1 MINKSKTTKT
11 TIFSIIILT
20 KNLSLLDNSQ
30 IEAHLTSNSLKVG
43 VVGIGRIGLPTA
55 LCFANSGFETIGI
68 DINAELV
75 TMVNSGDYPLKDE
88 PGFAEIFENVHSQ
101 KKLIATSDLSKA
113 VPECDIILL
122 SLPTPMDDKNVPD
135 YTAFLSVGKSINKL
149 LSNGQIVIVES
160 TVEPGFIENELL
172 QTIEGPNHTLK
183 SGVDFHLAVCP
194 ETANPGEIMKDFKKL
209 PRLVG
214 SIDEKI
220 SSIVSQIYTHVFGVE
235 IISMPNCKTANAVKL
250 TTNVFRD
257 VNIAFVNELAL
268 LFEKL
273 GIDTYTVIDAAKRKY
288 NFQPHFPGP
297 GVGGP
302 CLPVNSYQYLNSSK
316 KIDQNFL
323 KIVQEARR
331 INENMPQHVVDLL
344 IDAFSELNKQLDN
357 STITLLGISYKPN
370 VRDVQIAPS
379 EAIIKLLN
387 AKNVK
392 LKIFDPYFMSETVFG
407 HKIENSISDA
417 IIDSDAVIIITGH
430 KEFEEL
436 NLETF
441 SNSRNKPILVDCT
454 GKINPKDAKSRG
466 IIFRGIGRDNY
477 I

>member
-1 MINKSKTTKT
+1 MP
-11 TIFSIIILT
+11 
-20 KNLSLLDNSQ
+20 KNLSLLNNPEIQDC
-30 IEAHLTSNSLKVG
+30 LTNQSLKIG
-43 VVGIGRIGLPTA
+43 VIGIGRIGLPTA
-55 LCFANSGFETIGI
+55 LCMANSGLETIGI
-68 DINAELV
+68 DINQKLV
-75 TMVNSGDYPLKDE
+75 NMINSKEYPLKDE
-88 PGFAEIFENVHSQ
+88 PEFDKIFESVISQ
-101 KKLIATSDLSKA
+101 KKFSATTDIVEAIPK
-113 VPECDIILL
+113 CDVIIL
-122 SLPTPMDDKNVPD
+122 SLPTPMDNQNVPD
-135 YTAFLSVGKSINKL
+135 YTALLEVGRSLNTL
-149 LSNGQIVIVES
+149 LANGQIVIVES

-172 QTIEGPNHTLK
+172 NSIEGKEKSLK

-194 ETANPGEIMKDFKKL
+194 ETANPGEIMKDFQKL

-220 SSIVSQIYTHVFGVE
+220 SSVVSALYTHVFGVE
-235 IISMPNCKTANAVKL
+235 LIPMPNCKTANAVKL

-331 INENMPQHVVDLL
+331 INENMSQHVVDLL
-344 IDAFSELNKQLDN
+344 VDAFSGVNKQLDN
-357 STITLLGISYKPN
+357 STIGLLGVSYKPN

-379 EAIIKLLN
+379 EDIIKLLN

-407 HKIENSISDA
+407 HKIENSISDV

-441 SNSRNKPILVDCT
+441 SNSGNKPILIDCT

-466 IIFRGIGRDNY
+466 IIFRGIGRGDH

>member
-1 MINKSKTTKT
+1 M
-11 TIFSIIILT
+11 T

-30 IEAHLTSNSLKVG
+30 IVAHLTSNSLKIG
-43 VVGIGRIGLPTA
+43 VIGIGRIGLPTA
-55 LCFANSGFETIGI
+55 LYFANSGFETIGI

-88 PGFAEIFENVHSQ
+88 PGLDEIFENVHNQ
-101 KKLIATSDLSKA
+101 KKLVATSDLAKA
-113 VPECDIILL
+113 VPECDVILL

-135 YTAFLSVGKSINKL
+135 YTAFLSVGKSLNKL

-172 QTIEGPNHTLK
+172 HTIEGPNHTLK
-183 SGVDFHLAVCP
+183 SGVDFHLAACP
-194 ETANPGEIMKDFKKL
+194 ETANPGEIMKDFKNL

-220 SSIVSQIYTHVFGVE
+220 SSVVSQIYTHVFGVE
-235 IISMPNCKTANAVKL
+235 LILMPNCKTANAVKL

-257 VNIAFVNELAL
+257 INIAFVNELAL

-273 GIDTYTVIDAAKRKY
+273 GIDIYTVIEAAKRKY

-316 KIDQNFL
+316 KIDGDFL
-323 KIVQEARR
+323 KIVKDARK
-331 INENMPQHVVDLL
+331 INENMPNHVVNLL
-344 IDAFSELNKQLDN
+344 SNALSESNTSLND
-357 STITLLGISYKPN
+357 STIAILGVSYKPHI
-370 VRDVQIAPS
+370 RDIQIAPS
-379 EAIIKLLN
+379 EEIIKILTEKN
-387 AKNVK
+387 AKV
-392 LKIFDPYFMSETVFG
+392 KIFDPYFTSQVFG
-407 HKIENSISDA
+407 LTTEKSISNA
-417 IIDSDAVIIITGH
+417 LAESDAAILITGH
-430 KEFEEL
+430 EEFQ
-436 NLETF
+436 NLDLKKF
-441 SNSRNKPILVDCT
+441 SKTMKNPVLVDCT
-454 GKINPKDAKSRG
+454 GLVKPLDAKENG
-466 IIFRGIGRDNY
+466 FIFRGIGRGG

>member
-1 MINKSKTTKT
+1 MIR
-11 TIFSIIILT
+11 ILT
-20 KNLSLLDNSQ
+20 INLSLLDNSQ
-30 IEAHLTSNSLKVG
+30 IEAYLTSNSLKVC

-68 DINAELV
+68 DINDELV

-101 KKLIATSDLSKA
+101 KKLVATSDLSKA

-122 SLPTPMDDKNVPD
+122 SLPTPMDDKNIPD
-135 YTAFLSVGKSINKL
+135 YTSFLSVGKSLNEL

-172 QTIEGPNHTLK
+172 QIIEGPNHTLK
-183 SGVDFHLAVCP
+183 SGIDFHLAVCP

-220 SSIVSQIYTHVFGVE
+220 SSIVSQIYTHVFGVK
-235 IISMPNCKTANAVKL
+235 IILMPNCKTANAVKL

-257 VNIAFVNELAL
+257 INIAFINELAL

-273 GIDTYTVIDAAKRKY
+273 GIDTYTVIEAAKRKY

-316 KIDQNFL
+316 KIDTKFL
-323 KIVQEARR
+323 KIVKEARQV
-331 INENMPQHVVDLL
+331 NESMPNHVVRLL
-344 IDAFSELNKQLDN
+344 SDAFSESSKSLDN
-357 STITLLGISYKPN
+357 STIALLGVSYKPN

-379 EAIIKLLN
+379 EKIIELLTR
-387 AKNVK
+387 KNVTV
-392 LKIFDPYFMSETVFG
+392 KIFDPYFVSTTVFG
-407 HKIENSISDA
+407 YKTEKSISEA
-417 IIDSDAVIIITGH
+417 IDSSDAAIIITGH
-430 KEFEEL
+430 KEFNDL
-436 NLETF
+436 NLEIF
-441 SNSRNKPILVDCT
+441 SVMKDPILVDCT
-454 GKINPKDAKSRG
+454 GKIDPKNAKANG
-466 IIFRGIGRDNY
+466 IIFKGIGRGG

>member
-1 MINKSKTTKT
+1 MIR
-11 TIFSIIILT
+11 ILT
-20 KNLSLLDNSQ
+20 INLSLLDNSQ
-30 IEAHLTSNSLKVG
+30 IEAYLTSNSLKVC

-55 LCFANSGFETIGI
+55 LCFANSEFETIGI
-68 DINAELV
+68 DINSELV

-88 PGFAEIFENVHSQ
+88 PEFDKIFENVHSQ
-101 KKLIATSDLSKA
+101 KKLVATTDISKA

-122 SLPTPMDDKNVPD
+122 SLPTPMNEKNIPD
-135 YTAFLSVGKSINKL
+135 YTALLSVGKSLNKL

-172 QTIEGPNHTLK
+172 HTIEGPNHTLK
-183 SGVDFHLAVCP
+183 SGVDFHLSACP

-220 SSIVSQIYTHVFGVE
+220 SSIVSQIYTDVFGVE
-235 IISMPNCKTANAVKL
+235 VISLPNCKTANAVKL

-273 GIDTYTVIDAAKRKY
+273 GIDIYTVIEAAKRKY
-288 NFQPHFPGP
+288 NFQPHSPGP

-316 KIDQNFL
+316 KIDTGFL
-323 KIVQEARR
+323 KIVKHARK
-331 INENMPQHVVDLL
+331 INENMPNHVVNLL
-344 IDAFSELNKQLDN
+344 YDALSESNTSLNE
-357 STITLLGISYKPN
+357 STIAILGVSYKPN
-370 VRDVQIAPS
+370 IRDVQIAPS
-379 EAIIKLLN
+379 EEIIKILTEKN
-387 AKNVK
+387 AKI
-392 LKIFDPYFMSETVFG
+392 KIFDPYFKSQVFG
-407 HKIENSISDA
+407 LTTEKSISDTLSG
-417 IIDSDAVIIITGH
+417 SDAVILITGH
-430 KEFEEL
+430 KEFQ
-436 NLETF
+436 NLDLRKF
-441 SNSRNKPILVDCT
+441 SKIMKKPVLVDCT
-454 GKINPKDAKSRG
+454 GLVKPLDAKENG
-466 IIFRGIGRDNY
+466 FIFRGIGRGD